1 MTKTLIIMVARM
13 AKMDTAVKVMITN
26 YQGQTN
32 LLLIVTVKDYNVNDA
47 IIDANNYED
56 NYVDAR
62 DIRLS

>member
-1 MTKTLIIMVARM
+1 M
-13 AKMDTAVKVMITN
+13 TN

-32 LLLIVTVKDYNVNDA
+32 LLLIVAVKDYYDA

-56 NYVDAR
+56 TFVDAK

>member
-1 MTKTLIIMVARM
+1 M
-13 AKMDTAVKVMITN
+13 AKPLILVVATAVKLIMTN